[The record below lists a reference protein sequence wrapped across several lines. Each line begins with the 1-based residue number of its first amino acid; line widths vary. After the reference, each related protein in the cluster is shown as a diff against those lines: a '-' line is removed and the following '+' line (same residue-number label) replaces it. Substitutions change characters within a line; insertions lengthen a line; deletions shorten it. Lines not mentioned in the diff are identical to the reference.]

1 MNDPQS
7 LVKLMHNG
15 VKKQVFAKSLQDLTV
30 AITDKYEAIRGHHYD
45 IVVQTNDGEEMRI
58 MTNSDFLNTPQELS
72 PTIPVNN
79 NPNVFFIYYL
89 VSIIAPYSFAAALY
103 SSASLFCPS
112 SVAISYIQYKIIGFF
127 ISSQPFLKMSS
138 ACSGLPANHIL

>member
-45 IVVQTNDGEEMRI
+45 IVV
-58 MTNSDFLNTPQELS
+58 
-72 PTIPVNN
+72 
-79 NPNVFFIYYL
+79 
-89 VSIIAPYSFAAALY
+89 
-103 SSASLFCPS
+103 
-112 SVAISYIQYKIIGFF
+112 
-127 ISSQPFLKMSS
+127 
-138 ACSGLPANHIL
+138 